1 MGQPTIRGHQG
12 QFKIFQDN
20 NLQDIVDLTSVEVNQ
35 ISNFIASN
43 FVGRQ
48 LPEQDQSIEGWEGSV
63 ELEVRDAVVED
74 FIDAL
79 ITNNL
84 NGIGVSDYTFLTTE
98 QYPDGTTRS
107 YVYFDIVWKLSKRH
121 SGLQE
126 KITKRLEF
134 RASGRQKL

>member
-12 QFKIFQDN
+12 QFKFFQDN
-20 NLQDIVDLTSVEVNQ
+20 ALLNIVDLTSVEVTQ
-35 ISNFIASN
+35 DSTFISST

-48 LPEQDQSIEGWEGSV
+48 LPEQDQSIEGWSGSADA
-63 ELEVRDAVVED
+63 EVRGPEVDD
-74 FIDAL
+74 LIDAL

-98 QYPDGTTRS
+98 QYADGTTRS
-107 YVYFDIVWKLSKRH
+107 YVYFDVVWKMSTRQ
-121 SGLQE
+121 SGLTE

-134 RASGRQKL
+134 KASGRQKL